1 MKPPASLDTWRDY
14 FRRGDSDIF
23 GIIEHAIMVAA
34 ADSPEEFKSRR
45 EAITELL
52 FSRQVS
58 RCIGCDQPDLSKAG
72 DNEANDDGRKTVE
85 TDDGGHEEDEMKL
98 NVDQIVDE
106 VMRIKDIL
114 LNKHDE
120 PSVLFKSMTKLA
132 SMSISVHLIKDTEI
146 GKAVNLLRRHGS
158 DKISKLAKTL
168 IEKWKEMVDQLIHMP
183 KEVADDDGTPESA
196 TLSIADE
203 AEDFPSP
210 PHDLEFYAPEHTGFA
225 ISQILDS
232 LDSDGNLLD
241 SVEPKHERKVQ
252 SRMMRTPDGTCEANV
267 IGRDKKNQQ
276 TRRKEA
282 YVRPMRHSSPVF
294 DEPRRQPKQ
303 TREQMVH
310 TIQRK
315 PSNVAEQKRK
325 FAGSQLD
332 KQKAL
337 DQEAKF
343 ENAKRRLQES
353 YQQHEKGLSFSS

>member
-120 PSVLFKSMTKLA
+120 
-132 SMSISVHLIKDTEI
+132 DTEI

-225 ISQILDS
+225 ISQ
-232 LDSDGNLLD
+232 
-241 SVEPKHERKVQ
+241 
-252 SRMMRTPDGTCEANV
+252 TYEAL
-267 IGRDKKNQQ
+267 I
-276 TRRKEA
+276 TR
-282 YVRPMRHSSPVF
+282 F

-353 YQQHEKGLSFSS
+353 YQQHEKAKRQRTIQVLETIPNQRKTQRPLLKRSVRR